1 MRGNNTTFLKQKF
14 MRYNIWGL
22 VLSVLMLFACN
33 QHQSLQ
39 GTISQT
45 PTINFSSQ
53 VKGCAAV
60 SADDPTKFPVTR
72 EHEKSSALPDPVN
85 SFIRSSGD
93 SVVYSRFV
101 HHGCCRKVKLNVERN
116 GNIINIVEYW
126 RGKICKCMCSSDI
139 SATVHQLPKGEYT
152 VYAIETGT
160 DPITDK
166 LTIGKDTLMKKMVVI
181 R

>member
-1 MRGNNTTFLKQKF
+1 
-14 MRYNIWGL
+14 MRYNIWTL

-39 GTISQT
+39 GTINQT
-45 PTINFSSQ
+45 PSIKFSSQ
-53 VKGCAAV
+53 VKGCAEV
-60 SADDPTKFPVTR
+60 SADNPTKFPVTR
-72 EHEKSSALPDPVN
+72 EYEKSSALPDSVN

-116 GNIINIVEYW
+116 GDIINIVEYW
-126 RGKICKCMCSSDI
+126 WGQICKCMCSSDL
-139 SATVHQLPKGEYT
+139 STTVYQLPKGEYT

-166 LTIGKDTLMKKMVVI
+166 LTGGKDTLMRKIVVI